1 MSSEIAARSLLK
13 FTEPAYNRLNS
24 ASCEHKR
31 KELFH
36 FAGSIDTN
44 GFRYSK
50 AAVLASGGKLSLLM
64 KRNKAILNAET
75 ICSLRV
81 GVLLL
86 EDLSSSVLLSAG

>member
-36 FAGSIDTN
+36 FAGSIDPN

-64 KRNKAILNAET
+64 KRNSYIERRSHMLIARRDLAAQQ
-75 ICSLRV
+75 
-81 GVLLL
+81 L
-86 EDLSSSVLLSAG
+86 EL